1 MNKIMTSSYKT
12 SLHSSTTVIKAE
24 KENSKG
30 GKDDDILPVK
40 WEEINYWKEMDKSL
54 IGLTY
59 YIKADYSF
67 EGFIHFN
74 M

>member
-1 MNKIMTSSYKT
+1 MNKIMTSLYKT
-12 SLHSSTTVIKAE
+12 HLHSSTTVTKAQKE
-24 KENSKG
+24 KSKG
-30 GKDDDILPVK
+30 GKDDNILPVK
-40 WEEINYWKEMDKSL
+40 WEEINYWKEMDKRL

-59 YIKADYSF
+59 YIKAGYSF